1 MKKLMD
7 WSEKNNFYFLTIA
20 LVGYIFLAACLDQF
34 WQGDGFR
41 FLQIAMVLVLAAGV
55 WQAKGKRL
63 WYVTGIGFLFTTSVL
78 AFFSYWFEAEGL
90 VSLYL
95 TIVFCYLVLTTWTAL
110 KQVLFTG
117 HIDSNKIVGAIC
129 IFLLIGLGWAHLYTI
144 LNFWLND
151 AFNGVPKEHW
161 STQMTD
167 FIYFS
172 FVTLTT
178 LGYGEITPNT
188 PISRFF
194 TFSEAVFGQ
203 FYMAILVASLVGARM
218 SERESERD

>member
-1 MKKLMD
+1 MKNLIN
-7 WSEKNNFYFLTIA
+7 WSDKNNFYFLTIA

-34 WQGDGFR
+34 RQGDGLR
-41 FLQIAMVLVLAAGV
+41 FLQVAMVLVLGAGI

-63 WYVTGIGFLFTTSVL
+63 WYLTGIGFLFTTTIL

-95 TIVFCYLVLTTWTAL
+95 CIVLCYLVLTSWTAL

-117 HIDSNKIVGAIC
+117 GIDSNKIVGAVC
-129 IFLLIGLGWAHLYTI
+129 IFLLIGLSWAHLYTI
-144 LNFWLND
+144 LNFWLTD

-188 PISRFF
+188 PITRFF
-194 TFSEAVFGQ
+194 TYSEAVLGQ
-203 FYMAILVASLVGARM
+203 FYMAILVASLVGTRL
-218 SERESERD
+218 SERESENH

>member
-1 MKKLMD
+1 MGKLLS
-7 WSEKNNFYFLTIA
+7 WSDKNNFYFLTIA
-20 LVGYIFLAACLDQF
+20 LIGYIFLAACLEQF
-34 WQGDGFR
+34 WQGDGFKY
-41 FLQIAMVLVLAAGV
+41 LQIAMVIVLAAGV

-63 WYVTGIGFLFTTSVL
+63 WFAAGIGFLLTTTVL
-78 AFFSYWFEAEGL
+78 ALFSFWFEAKGL

-95 TIVFCYLVLTTWTAL
+95 GIVLCYLLLTTWTAL

-117 HIDSNKIVGAIC
+117 EIDGNKIVGAIC
-129 IFLLIGLGWAHLYTI
+129 IFLLFGLAWAHLYTM
-144 LNFWLND
+144 LNVWFDD

-161 STQMTD
+161 SSQMTD

-178 LGYGEITPNT
+178 LGYGEISPNNPLT
-188 PISRFF
+188 RFF
-194 TFSEAVFGQ
+194 SFAEAVFGV

-218 SERESERD
+218 SERDS